1 LAVGEKRHRL
11 VEARIFH
18 CASFHPGISRETV
31 EEGDIRGYEA
41 AVVKFVALAFVPGA
55 QHIAIAQSRRWRPGH
70 GGKHRMALN
79 HLRCCY
85 KNAWSLKITLELK
98 KFQPTISSNGVL

>member
-1 LAVGEKRHRL
+1 
-11 VEARIFH
+11 
-18 CASFHPGISRETV
+18 
-31 EEGDIRGYEA
+31 
-41 AVVKFVALAFVPGA
+41 
-55 QHIAIAQSRRWRPGH
+55 
-70 GGKHRMALN
+70 MALN